1 MARNYEPDMSRNIYS
16 STEMRI
22 HIKSAEVTINVS
34 LTLLNLR
41 ERHFL
46 FRAYPK
52 TSTLAKIN

>member
-41 ERHFL
+41 E
-46 FRAYPK
+46 
-52 TSTLAKIN
+52 